1 MGRRPKHSKEEF
13 QAIALAAAQAII
25 AREGLT
31 GLTVRSVAARMGVSV
46 GTIYNIF
53 SGLEELVALVNGE
66 TLDALHAALA
76 AAPVTGR
83 PEHDLH
89 VLLDRYLAFIAERK
103 SSWNLLFEEQL
114 PEAKDAPAWYRDKIA
129 LLFALLARV
138 LAPLFPP
145 DRKEEELGR
154 AVRLLWIGLHGVW
167 SLNAR
172 AQLSLVTDEPLDAV
186 AHGMVDIFLSG
197 LAARAADA

>member
-13 QAIALAAAQAII
+13 QAIALAAAQAIV
-25 AREGLT
+25 AEQGLR
-31 GLTVRSVAARMGVSV
+31 GLNVRSVAARMGVSV

-66 TLDALHAALA
+66 TLDSLHAALA

-89 VLLDRYLAFIAERK
+89 VLLDGYLAFVSEHE

-114 PEAKDAPAWYRDKIA
+114 PEAKDPPAWYLDKITQ
-129 LLFALLARV
+129 LFALLSRV
-138 LAPLFPP
+138 LRPLFTAQG
-145 DRKEEELGR
+145 EVELAR

-172 AQLSLVTDEPLDAV
+172 SHLSIITEDPLDAV
-186 AHGMVDIFLSG
+186 AHDMVDVFLSSLKAG
-197 LAARAADA
+197 AADG